1 MKTRRIINVNI
12 INNKKLNNI
21 KETSSQTIESIK
33 PFNKIN
39 TKYKLIIGKNKLSPI
54 QNNIKKNLQI
64 PFFEKKKFPVS
75 VSLKTLFINKE
86 ENNSNENN
94 EIVHS
99 FRLNPHLTFFQKLKQ
114 YENIRKNYYREQTK
128 NKSITT
134 RNSFLHN
141 NKFVMNNIENYNNT
155 TRRFLSLNQNKE
167 INNRKDFEI
176 ITENFSFNLFK
187 NKLLKEKI
195 IPKKKFEK
203 SYKTIRTITPKLKN
217 VIFENSKNNYMYNK
231 ENSEGRIFRLNKSSA
246 KNIITTSFY

>member
-1 MKTRRIINVNI
+1 MK
-12 INNKKLNNI
+12 KKKNYNEENFNI
-21 KETSSQTIESIK
+21 KIKNKLIETSSQTI
-33 PFNKIN
+33 
-39 TKYKLIIGKNKLSPI
+39 LSPRLY
-54 QNNIKKNLQI
+54 IKSNSKYRIISLEKKKSKIENKKLKTI
-64 PFFEKKKFPVS
+64 EVPIFEKKKFPVS